1 MPRQTKY
8 LLRQFMLMLLAFLF
22 GIFFTH
28 FQRILNLLFAQNWEG
43 AMTELQIS
51 GWGILL
57 AVVIIAGLAALSW
70 KYGRRED
77 EELAKIVKKAVREAM
92 GGLRNDI
99 RTLID
104 EIRADRQRDR
114 IMRRTSVRRKSSHQR

>member
-1 MPRQTKY
+1 
-8 LLRQFMLMLLAFLF
+8 
-22 GIFFTH
+22 
-28 FQRILNLLFAQNWEG
+28 
-43 AMTELQIS
+43 MTELQIS